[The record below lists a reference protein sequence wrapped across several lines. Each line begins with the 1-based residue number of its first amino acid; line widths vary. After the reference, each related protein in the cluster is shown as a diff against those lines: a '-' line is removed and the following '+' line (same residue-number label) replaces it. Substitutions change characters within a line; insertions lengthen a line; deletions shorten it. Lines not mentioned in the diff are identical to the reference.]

1 MSWWQIFRRNRMAQ
15 LAGLVLIVLY
25 TCSILG
31 EAIAPYSPFF
41 IQDRGSLL
49 PPTQVYWRSPLTGE
63 FLGPHVYPTLQGKV
77 DVDTG
82 ERPLIVDYERPA
94 LLQLFVKGP
103 SYKWLGLI
111 PGERH
116 LFGTIAVDG
125 GAAAPFNLLGT
136 DDQGRDYFSRL
147 VFGSRVS
154 LFVGIVG
161 ILISFPIGL
170 LVGGLAG
177 YFSGWVDT
185 VLMRVVEVLLSI
197 PSLYLLVSLA
207 AVLQENPFTG
217 VPFSNAERFIT
228 IVAITSFVRWA
239 GLARVIRGQ
248 VLSVRQL
255 NFVEA
260 SQASG
265 GRDVLPALATHSA
278 PDGHL
283 FNYCS
288 HFDGAEFYWGGVGT
302 QPNWV
307 GHSTAGCLVGQY
319 AVAGHQ
325 CVDYGAAALVDC
337 AAYGVGGGDGV
348 VFQPV
353 GGWIAGCL
361 RSPRSPGGAV
371 VSPCGVAVPFYI
383 QPKGL
388 PRFARRSLSP
398 HPSDGGRRR

>member
-1 MSWWQIFRRNRMAQ
+1 MAQ

-63 FLGPHVYPTLQGKV
+63 FFGPHVYPTLQGKV

-82 ERPLIVDYERPA
+82 ERPLIVDYERPS
-94 LLQLFVKGP
+94 LLRLFVKGP
-103 SYKWLGLI
+103 SFKWLGLI
-111 PGERH
+111 PGDRH

-125 GAAAPFNLLGT
+125 EEAAPFNLLGT

-207 AVLQENPFTG
+207 AVLQVNPFTG

-248 VLSVRQL
+248 VLSIRQL

-265 GRDVLPALATHSA
+265 AGTFYLLWRHILPQTATYSIIAATLTVPSFIGAESVLSLIGLGIQQPDASWGNMLSLATNASIMVLQ
-278 PDGHL
+278 PWL
-283 FNYCS
+283 IVPPTVLVVVTVLSFN
-288 HFDGAEFYWGGVGT
+288 
-302 QPNWV
+302 
-307 GHSTAGCLVGQY
+307 L
-319 AVAGHQ
+319 
-325 CVDYGAAALVDC
+325 L
-337 AAYGVGGGDGV
+337 GDG
-348 VFQPV
+348 
-353 GGWIAGCL
+353 L
-361 RSPRSPGGAV
+361 RDALDPRDRLTMRSSPPAE
-371 VSPCGVAVPFYI
+371 
-383 QPKGL
+383 
-388 PRFARRSLSP
+388 
-398 HPSDGGRRR
+398 

>member
-1 MSWWQIFRRNRMAQ
+1 MTWWQIFRRNRMAQ
-15 LAGLVLIVLY
+15 LAGWILIVLY
-25 TCSILG
+25 TCSILS
-31 EAIAPYSPFF
+31 EMIAPYSPFT

-63 FLGPHVYPTLQGKV
+63 FLGPHVYPTVQGKV

-82 ERPLIVDYERPA
+82 DRPLIVDFERPS
-94 LLQLFVKGP
+94 LLRLFAIGP

-111 PGERH
+111 PGNRH
-116 LFGTIAVDG
+116 LFGTVAADG

-170 LVGGLAG
+170 VVGGLAG

-185 VLMRVVEVLLSI
+185 VLMRLVEVLLSI

-228 IVAITSFVRWA
+228 IVAITSFIRWA

-248 VLSVRQL
+248 VLSIRQL

-265 GRDVLPALATHSA
+265 AGTFYLLWRHILPQTATYSIIAATLTVPSFIGAESVLSLIGLGIQQPDASWGNMLSLATNASIMVLQ
-278 PDGHL
+278 PWL
-283 FNYCS
+283 IVPPTVLVVVTVLSFN
-288 HFDGAEFYWGGVGT
+288 V
-302 QPNWV
+302 
-307 GHSTAGCLVGQY
+307 L
-319 AVAGHQ
+319 
-325 CVDYGAAALVDC
+325 
-337 AAYGVGGGDGV
+337 GDG
-348 VFQPV
+348 
-353 GGWIAGCL
+353 L
-361 RSPRSPGGAV
+361 RDALDPRDRLAVRSSPPA
-371 VSPCGVAVPFYI
+371 
-383 QPKGL
+383 
-388 PRFARRSLSP
+388 
-398 HPSDGGRRR
+398 D